1 VRLAAAA
8 EGGLLLAALGL
19 GRWWGA
25 PPFARFEWSWGGLA
39 AGIAATA
46 PLLVALRW
54 CLGTRWPPVAGLME
68 VVRERIAPLFAGASP
83 AQLGAIALLAGI
95 GEEALFRGVFQ
106 EALAGRFPAWAGLV
120 LASLLFG
127 AVHWVTATY
136 AVLAGIVGLYLG
148 TLYLLTDNLLAPI
161 ATHALY
167 DVVALWVLAGMKPAS
182 SGSVV

>member
-1 VRLAAAA
+1 
-8 EGGLLLAALGL
+8 
-19 GRWWGA
+19 
-25 PPFARFEWSWGGLA
+25 
-39 AGIAATA
+39 
-46 PLLVALRW
+46 
-54 CLGTRWPPVAGLME
+54 ME

-83 AQLGAIALLAGI
+83 AQLAAIALLAGI
-95 GEEALFRGVFQ
+95 GEEALFRGVLQ

-127 AVHWVTATY
+127 AVHWVTDTY